1 MRSKEVKDL
10 SLRPQGR
17 LQPDFH
23 IPGVAAALFAICL
36 LVNVVGTM
44 LMTQNGIS
52 SDAVIGSWTVLWILV
67 GTFLLFSLKIAS
79 QWEKAVV
86 LRLGKFHR
94 LAGPG
99 SFWVFPIVDT
109 LANWIDHRVMVT
121 PFSAEKTLTKDTV
134 PVDVDA
140 VLFWVVW
147 DAEKAALEVADYRAA
162 IAWAAQ
168 TALREIIGQSVLADI
183 LVGRAKMDAD
193 LQKIIDERTTPWGI
207 TVQSVEIRDVIIPPD
222 LEDAMSR
229 QAQAERERQSRIILG
244 ESEEQIAASFA
255 EASKAY
261 IHNPTALHLRAMNML
276 FEGLKEKGA
285 LVIVPSSAI
294 DTMNLGG
301 LSGMVSLAQQ
311 NLPPEK
317 ENKGILPA
325 SHRDG
330 DPSPSPP
337 LSRNYYNESLN
348 YLPGTCAGRDHFP
361 HRLPASQTGLPF
373 GRPGHPGRGEYPA
386 GHQRRGLPGLLA
398 GLQPGYDYRHPRVA
412 IHRPGSPAPKSQRQ
426 VRLLSRRG
434 TRTLEQQGLCG
445 VPPELQV

>member
-1 MRSKEVKDL
+1 LIV
-10 SLRPQGR
+10 
-17 LQPDFH
+17 
-23 IPGVAAALFAICL
+23 GVM
-36 LVNVVGTM
+36 V
-44 LMTQNGIS
+44 MTQRPGIS
-52 SDAVIGSWTVLWILV
+52 DNLIGTWTVVWILL
-67 GTFLLFSLKIAS
+67 GAYFMFWMKIAS
-79 QWEKAVV
+79 QWEKAVI
-86 LRLGKFHR
+86 LRLGKFHK

-99 SFWVFPIVDT
+99 LFFLVPFVDT

-162 IAWAAQ
+162 IGWAAQ

-222 LEDAMSR
+222 LENAMSR

-311 NLPPEK
+311 NMPKQK
-317 ENKGILPA
+317 E
-325 SHRDG
+325 
-330 DPSPSPP
+330 
-337 LSRNYYNESLN
+337 
-348 YLPGTCAGRDHFP
+348 
-361 HRLPASQTGLPF
+361 
-373 GRPGHPGRGEYPA
+373 
-386 GHQRRGLPGLLA
+386 
-398 GLQPGYDYRHPRVA
+398 
-412 IHRPGSPAPKSQRQ
+412 
-426 VRLLSRRG
+426 
-434 TRTLEQQGLCG
+434 
-445 VPPELQV
+445 